1 MFLPGHVSW
10 QVYGGP
16 DLSSPRLAQ
25 LCSTRPSD
33 NPLQVSSTGNTV
45 TVRFKSDAYVSGR
58 GFNASW
64 QETQGGK
71 HCALLPYLY
80 DDNVIPSKALFSF
93 SCLLLHTQDFSVN
106 T

>member
-1 MFLPGHVSW
+1 MCLPGHYFW

-25 LCSTRPSD
+25 LCTTRPPN

-45 TVRFKSDAYVSGR
+45 TVRFKSDEYVSGR

-64 QETQGGK
+64 QQTEGGK
-71 HCALLPYLY
+71 
-80 DDNVIPSKALFSF
+80 
-93 SCLLLHTQDFSVN
+93 Q
-106 T
+106 